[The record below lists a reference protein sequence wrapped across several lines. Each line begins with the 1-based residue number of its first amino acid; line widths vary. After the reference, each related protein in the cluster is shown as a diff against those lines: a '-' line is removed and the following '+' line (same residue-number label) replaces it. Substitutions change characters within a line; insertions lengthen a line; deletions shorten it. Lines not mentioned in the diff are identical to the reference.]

1 MNIEDSFVANSITAA
16 ADIGPRAHDAI
27 ALVHKRHA
35 VATTVKPAT
44 VCNDKAAHSPLP
56 DLALRRMS
64 HQLASSM
71 SKLVDQFDTL
81 LNQLADAETRC
92 SERRDAVPSK
102 AEAEKLRQQ
111 LIFGGYR
118 LANDLRK
125 VVHAQQHQALV
136 PNLKPW
142 ASAPT
147 TQAKGTG
154 KSAVVIDVQEVLR
167 SIKGKLRSN

>member
-1 MNIEDSFVANSITAA
+1 
-16 ADIGPRAHDAI
+16 
-27 ALVHKRHA
+27 
-35 VATTVKPAT
+35 
-44 VCNDKAAHSPLP
+44 
-56 DLALRRMS
+56 MS

-71 SKLVDQFDTL
+71 SKLVDQFDIL

-125 VVHAQQHQALV
+125 VVHAQHNQPLV
-136 PNLKPW
+136 PNLKPRV
-142 ASAPT
+142 STPT
-147 TQAKGTG
+147 ELAKGTG
-154 KSAVVIDVQEVLR
+154 KTAVVIDIQDVLR
-167 SIKGKLRSN
+167 SIKGKLRRS